1 MATRACEQARGGLRQ
16 RAEAREGPVAVGA
29 LRRPTQSRV
38 EGGQGLA
45 DGTELDPVLVPAHV
59 IPRLAVGDTLGSRA
73 WLEVRGRAMEGG
85 HTKHEPADLDE

>member
-45 DGTELDPVLVPAHV
+45 DGTEPDPVLVPVHV
-59 IPRLAVGDTLGSRA
+59 IPRRRRRAGLQGVVGGQE
-73 WLEVRGRAMEGG
+73 WCV
-85 HTKHEPADLDE
+85 